1 MIPEDTPS
9 VIRHGSHTA
18 ICLGRKRK
26 FWWLIPMGSRML
38 RMVKQTDKQMQ
49 SMEWQVTTFDVRDT
63 ARRYQKHGAG
73 MAPSAKR
80 FIDDLA
86 SDTPVQLKLDLENE
100 RVLTV
105 DEARTKLKACNDI
118 LKGVAA

>member
-1 MIPEDTPS
+1 MIPENEPS

-26 FWWLIPMGSRML
+26 FWWLIPMSNRML
-38 RMVKQTDKQMQ
+38 RLVKQTDKQMLNV
-49 SMEWQVTTFDVRDT
+49 EWQMTDFKVNDV
-63 ARRYQKHGAG
+63 AKRYKTHGAG
-73 MAPSAKR
+73 LAPSAQR
-80 FIDDLA
+80 FIDVLA
-86 SDTPVQLKLDLENE
+86 KDNPVQLTLDLNDE

-118 LKGVAA
+118 LTGQAA